1 MKKILLIIVLLCSG
15 CVSNKEFW
23 HPDKRVRIKPT
34 IQVDYTDE
42 KDAMRYYLLERMH
55 AFQRAT
61 TPLES
66 SSLPS
71 KANLADGERGALL
84 FIGEKK

>member
-1 MKKILLIIVLLCSG
+1 MAKKERKGMVGLG
-15 CVSNKEFW
+15 CDIHEDIAEQFE
-23 HPDKRVRIKPT
+23 
-34 IQVDYTDE
+34 YTDE